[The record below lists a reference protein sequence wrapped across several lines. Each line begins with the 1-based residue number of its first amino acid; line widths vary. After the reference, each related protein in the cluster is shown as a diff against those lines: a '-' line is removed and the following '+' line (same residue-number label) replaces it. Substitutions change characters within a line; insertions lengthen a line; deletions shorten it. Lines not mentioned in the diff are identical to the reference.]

1 MTDTN
6 RAWGKHL
13 MLDLSG
19 CPLEK
24 IKNRDNILAWNTE
37 LIKTIDMVAFGA
49 PFLEYF
55 DNHDPGYTFTQIILT
70 SNITA
75 HFVDTH
81 GGAYID
87 IFSCKDFLP
96 DDAIAVCV
104 EFFEPKTIVPRT
116 FLRGGE
122 II

>member
-1 MTDTN
+1 MTETN

-19 CPLEK
+19 CPLDK
-24 IKNRDNILAWNTE
+24 IKNRENILEWNTA
-37 LIKTIDMVAFGA
+37 LIKAIDMVPFGQ

-87 IFSCKDFLP
+87 IFSCKTFSAE
-96 DDAIAVCV
+96 DAIAVCV
-104 EFFEPKTIVPRT
+104 AFFAPKTIVPRE
-116 FLRGGE
+116 FLRGGD